1 MRPIDGDELMLWL
14 ADWWYSSFG
23 QEETEE
29 AKAIRKV
36 MNRVEE
42 SLEELEINTQEKLG
56 QDRWHSIAKE
66 GKPKES
72 GTYIW
77 TCDDGTH
84 RKLVTVAKYFKRTGE
99 CVLTGARSYWKAKAW
114 KPLPEPYEEE
124 ENNDNEGIN

>member
-1 MRPIDGDELMLWL
+1 MRPIDGDKLMMWL
-14 ADWWYSSFG
+14 DDWWYSSFG
-23 QEETEE
+23 QVETDES
-29 AKAIRKV
+29 KAIKSV
-36 MNRVEE
+36 LDKIEQ
-42 SLEELEINTQEKLG
+42 SLGGFALEKQE

-114 KPLPEPYEEE
+114 KPLPEPYEEK

>member
-1 MRPIDGDELMLWL
+1 MRPIDGDKLMMWL

-23 QEETEE
+23 QVETDES
-29 AKAIRKV
+29 KAIKSV
-36 MNRVEE
+36 LDKIEQ
-42 SLEELEINTQEKLG
+42 SLGGFALEKQE

>member
-1 MRPIDGDELMLWL
+1 MENREAIERALELLPQMRDSEWIT
-14 ADWWYSSFG
+14 AVG
-23 QEETEE
+23 QVTAIYTDE
-29 AKAIRKV
+29 AKEVFNTAI
-36 MNRVEE
+36 
-42 SLEELEINTQEKLG
+42 SALEKQE

>member
-1 MRPIDGDELMLWL
+1 M
-14 ADWWYSSFG
+14 
-23 QEETEE
+23 
-29 AKAIRKV
+29 KAIEAIKIIKRLITS
-36 MNRVEE
+36 VELVYKTNPLTDKE
-42 SLEELEINTQEKLG
+42 PHPETDALTLAISALEKQER
-56 QDRWHSIAKE
+56 DRWHSIAKE

-99 CVLTGARSYWKAKAW
+99 CILTGARSYWKAKAW

-124 ENNDNEGIN
+124 ENNDGIN

>member
-1 MRPIDGDELMLWL
+1 MRPIDGDKLMMWL
-14 ADWWYSSFG
+14 DDWWYSSFG
-23 QEETEE
+23 QVETDES
-29 AKAIRKV
+29 KAIKSV
-36 MNRVEE
+36 LDKIEQ
-42 SLEELEINTQEKLG
+42 SLGGFALEKQE

-124 ENNDNEGIN
+124 EERW

>member
-1 MRPIDGDELMLWL
+1 MRPIDGDKLMMWL
-14 ADWWYSSFG
+14 DDWWYSSFG
-23 QEETEE
+23 QVETDES
-29 AKAIRKV
+29 KAIKSV
-36 MNRVEE
+36 LDKIEQ
-42 SLEELEINTQEKLG
+42 SLGGFALEKQE

>member
-1 MRPIDGDELMLWL
+1 MRPIDGDKLMMWL

-23 QEETEE
+23 HVETDES
-29 AKAIRKV
+29 KAIKSV
-36 MNRVEE
+36 LDKIEQ
-42 SLEELEINTQEKLG
+42 SLGGFALEKQE

-99 CVLTGARSYWKAKAW
+99 CMLTGARSYWKAKAW

>member
-1 MRPIDGDELMLWL
+1 MLDNKKAAIEWFLMLKEKFVKTEYEGYL
-14 ADWWYSSFG
+14 DMTISAMEK
-23 QEETEE
+23 QE
-29 AKAIRKV
+29 
-36 MNRVEE
+36 
-42 SLEELEINTQEKLG
+42 

>member
-1 MRPIDGDELMLWL
+1 MRPIDGDKLMMWL

-29 AKAIRKV
+29 AKAIRAV
-36 MNRVEE
+36 MDKVEE
-42 SLEELEINTQEKLG
+42 SLEKFEIRTQEKLER
-56 QDRWHSIAKE
+56 DRWHSIAKE

-84 RKLVTVAKYFKRTGE
+84 RKLVTVAKYFKGTGE
-99 CVLTGARSYWKAKAW
+99 CMLTGARSYWKAKAW

-124 ENNDNEGIN
+124 KNNDDVD

>member
-1 MRPIDGDELMLWL
+1 MENREIINGLKYIKSWKCNGDAQMYEIISNAISALEK
-14 ADWWYSSFG
+14 
-23 QEETEE
+23 QE
-29 AKAIRKV
+29 A
-36 MNRVEE
+36 
-42 SLEELEINTQEKLG
+42 
-56 QDRWHSIAKE
+56 DRWHSIAKE

-99 CVLTGARSYWKAKAW
+99 CILTGARSYWKAKAW

-124 ENNDNEGIN
+124 KKQ

>member
-1 MRPIDGDELMLWL
+1 MRPINGDKLMMWL

-23 QEETEE
+23 QVETDES
-29 AKAIRKV
+29 KAIKSV
-36 MNRVEE
+36 LDKIEQ
-42 SLEELEINTQEKLG
+42 SLGGFALEKQE

>member
-1 MRPIDGDELMLWL
+1 MDNKKAAEILRAIKAGTAHAFLNGDAITSALDTAIAALEK
-14 ADWWYSSFG
+14 
-23 QEETEE
+23 QE
-29 AKAIRKV
+29 
-36 MNRVEE
+36 
-42 SLEELEINTQEKLG
+42 

-72 GTYIW
+72 RTYIW

-99 CVLTGARSYWKAKAW
+99 CMLTGARSYWKAKAW

>member
-1 MRPIDGDELMLWL
+1 MRPIDGDKLMMWL
-14 ADWWYSSFG
+14 DDWWYSSFG
-23 QEETEE
+23 QVETDES
-29 AKAIRKV
+29 KAIKSV
-36 MNRVEE
+36 LDKIEQ
-42 SLEELEINTQEKLG
+42 SLGGLALEKQE

>member
-1 MRPIDGDELMLWL
+1 MRPIDGDKLMMWL

-23 QEETEE
+23 QVETDES
-29 AKAIRKV
+29 KAIKSV
-36 MNRVEE
+36 LDKIEQ
-42 SLEELEINTQEKLG
+42 SLGEFALEKQEA
-56 QDRWHSIAKE
+56 DRWHSIAKE

-99 CVLTGARSYWKAKAW
+99 CILTGARSYWKAKAW

-124 ENNDNEGIN
+124 KNNDDVD

>member
-1 MRPIDGDELMLWL
+1 MRLIDGDKLMMWL

-29 AKAIRKV
+29 AKAIRTVINK
-36 MNRVEE
+36 VEE
-42 SLEELEINTQEKLG
+42 SLEEFEIHTQEKLE

-99 CVLTGARSYWKAKAW
+99 CILTGARSYWKAKAW
-114 KPLPEPYEEE
+114 KPLPEAYEEE
-124 ENNDNEGIN
+124 KNNDDVD

>member
-1 MRPIDGDELMLWL
+1 M
-14 ADWWYSSFG
+14 
-23 QEETEE
+23 
-29 AKAIRKV
+29 KAIEAIKIIKRLITS
-36 MNRVEE
+36 VELVYKTNPLTDKE
-42 SLEELEINTQEKLG
+42 PHPETDALTLAISALEKQER
-56 QDRWHSIAKE
+56 DRWHSIAKE

-99 CVLTGARSYWKAKAW
+99 CILTGARSYWKAKGW

-124 ENNDNEGIN
+124 ENNDGIN

>member
-1 MRPIDGDELMLWL
+1 MRPIDGDKLMMWL

-23 QEETEE
+23 QVETDES
-29 AKAIRKV
+29 KAIKSV
-36 MNRVEE
+36 LDKIEQ
-42 SLEELEINTQEKLG
+42 SLGGFALEKQE

-77 TCDDGTH
+77 TCDDGTN

>member
-1 MRPIDGDELMLWL
+1 MENREAINIINQYDMNFHWNDGEPIPAEQL
-14 ADWWYSSFG
+14 AEAFDLAISALEK
-23 QEETEE
+23 QE
-29 AKAIRKV
+29 R
-36 MNRVEE
+36 
-42 SLEELEINTQEKLG
+42 
-56 QDRWHSIAKE
+56 DRWHSIAKE

-99 CVLTGARSYWKAKAW
+99 CILTGARSYWKTKAW

>member
-1 MRPIDGDELMLWL
+1 MRPIDGDKLMMWL
-14 ADWWYSSFG
+14 DDWWYSSFG
-23 QEETEE
+23 HVETDES
-29 AKAIRKV
+29 KAIKSV
-36 MNRVEE
+36 LDKIEQ
-42 SLEELEINTQEKLG
+42 SLGGFALEKQE

-99 CVLTGARSYWKAKAW
+99 CMLTGARSYWKAKAW

-124 ENNDNEGIN
+124 EERW

>member
-1 MRPIDGDELMLWL
+1 MNTNEAIQKIKRVKGLYAYESDYEALDMAIAALEK
-14 ADWWYSSFG
+14 
-23 QEETEE
+23 QE
-29 AKAIRKV
+29 
-36 MNRVEE
+36 
-42 SLEELEINTQEKLG
+42 

>member
-1 MRPIDGDELMLWL
+1 MRPIDGDKLMMWL

-29 AKAIRKV
+29 AKAIRAV
-36 MNRVEE
+36 MDKVEE
-42 SLEELEINTQEKLG
+42 SLEEFEIRTQEKLER
-56 QDRWHSIAKE
+56 DRWHSIAKE

-99 CVLTGARSYWKAKAW
+99 CMLTGARSYWKAKAW

-124 ENNDNEGIN
+124 KNNDDVD

>member
-36 MNRVEE
+36 MNKVEE

-56 QDRWHSIAKE
+56 QDRWHSIA
-66 GKPKES
+66 
-72 GTYIW
+72 
-77 TCDDGTH
+77 
-84 RKLVTVAKYFKRTGE
+84 VAKYFKRTGE

>member
-1 MRPIDGDELMLWL
+1 MRPIDGDKLMMWL

-29 AKAIRKV
+29 AKAIRAV
-36 MNRVEE
+36 MDKVEE
-42 SLEELEINTQEKLG
+42 SLEKFEIRTQEKLER
-56 QDRWHSIAKE
+56 DRWHSIAKE

-99 CVLTGARSYWKAKAW
+99 CILTGARSYWKAKAW

-124 ENNDNEGIN
+124 KNNDDVD

>member
-1 MRPIDGDELMLWL
+1 MLDNKKAAIEWFLMLKEKFVKTEYEGYL
-14 ADWWYSSFG
+14 DMTISAMEK
-23 QEETEE
+23 QE
-29 AKAIRKV
+29 R
-36 MNRVEE
+36 
-42 SLEELEINTQEKLG
+42 
-56 QDRWHSIAKE
+56 DRWHSIAKE

>member
-1 MRPIDGDELMLWL
+1 MRPIDGDKLMMHL

-23 QEETEE
+23 QDETEE
-29 AKAIRKV
+29 AKAIKAV
-36 MNRVEE
+36 MDEIE
-42 SLEELEINTQEKLG
+42 QTLGEFALEKQEK
-56 QDRWHSIAKE
+56 DRWHSIAKE

-99 CVLTGARSYWKAKAW
+99 CILTGARSYWKAKAW

-124 ENNDNEGIN
+124 ENNDDVD

>member
-1 MRPIDGDELMLWL
+1 MRPIDGDKLMMWL

-29 AKAIRKV
+29 AKAIRTVINK
-36 MNRVEE
+36 VEE
-42 SLEELEINTQEKLG
+42 SLEEFEIHTQEKLE

-99 CVLTGARSYWKAKAW
+99 CILTGARSYWKAKAW
-114 KPLPEPYEEE
+114 KPLPEAYEEE
-124 ENNDNEGIN
+124 KNNDGIN

>member
-1 MRPIDGDELMLWL
+1 MRPIDGDKLMMWL
-14 ADWWYSSFG
+14 DDWWYSSFG
-23 QEETEE
+23 QVETDES
-29 AKAIRKV
+29 KAIKSV
-36 MNRVEE
+36 LDKIEQ
-42 SLEELEINTQEKLG
+42 SLGGFALEKQE

-124 ENNDNEGIN
+124 ENNNNEGIN